1 MDIEFHDFWRFT
13 NAIMSHDCYICV
25 GSLMQFLEV
34 YIARERYVN
43 FWSFRTVLARHL
55 ANMYGGFCLFVE
67 VKINT
72 EVGRKII

>member
-43 FWSFRTVLARHL
+43 FWSFRTVLASHL
-55 ANMYGGFCLFVE
+55 TNMYGGFCLFVE